1 MLKKVK
7 EVAVVVFIIVVLS
20 GITLKVM
27 ADCSEPVVYTECGPE
42 DDLTGC

>member
-1 MLKKVK
+1 MKKIREIIV
-7 EVAVVVFIIVVLS
+7 VAFIIVVLS

-27 ADCSEPVVYTECGPE
+27 ADCGEPVVYTDCGPE